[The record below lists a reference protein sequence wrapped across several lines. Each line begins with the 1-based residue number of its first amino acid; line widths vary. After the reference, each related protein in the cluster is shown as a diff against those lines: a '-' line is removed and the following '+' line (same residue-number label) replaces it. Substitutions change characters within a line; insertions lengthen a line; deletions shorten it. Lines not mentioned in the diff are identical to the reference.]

1 MEGLALLMSLP
12 VRENRPIVPVTTFM
26 IYVTEECNLRCSYC
40 FVNKQPRHMT
50 WDTAKK
56 VVDYCLQPEVSGQEV
71 IGLNFFGGEPL
82 LRCEL
87 LVQILDHLRRRP
99 GGDRVVLGA
108 TTNGTLAGESVR
120 RFVQEGGVQLLI
132 SLDGDE
138 ASHQFRPKVAGGDSW
153 GHLRRNLRKLISW
166 SSGASIRMTFHPGS
180 LNLLDKVLAAQELG
194 AGWIL
199 LSPVVVADWSGHEEE
214 LSEQSWLL
222 ADWFISEFQAGR
234 VAPLH
239 HYWSCLLDY
248 HLRYGTEER
257 PAKACPLGTSL
268 VAFDT
273 AGNILPCHRY
283 LLRKH
288 ERFGVAGRQVGL
300 PSRRWDFVHLSRAE
314 IPDCQTCI
322 ARTVCGGGC
331 RVIPLEA
338 GLGLNGV
345 HPNQCL
351 LTRELVRQVDRIYQ
365 KLRSDPE
372 FLRTVLSQQQMPL
385 MFQEAKPISMEV

>member
-1 MEGLALLMSLP
+1 MSLP
-12 VRENRPIVPVTTFM
+12 VRESRPFVPVTTFM

-56 VVDYCLQPEVSGQEV
+56 VVDYCLQPEVSGDEY

-82 LRCEL
+82 LRSEL
-87 LVQILDHLRRRP
+87 LLQLLDYLRRRP
-99 GGDRVVLGA
+99 GAERVVLGV

-120 RFVQEGGVQLLI
+120 RFLQDGDVQLLI

-138 ASHQFRPKVAGGDSW
+138 NSHQFRPKVSGGDSW

-166 SSGASIRMTFHPGS
+166 SRNASIRMTFHPGS
-180 LNLLDKVLAAQELG
+180 LNLLEKVLAAQELG

-199 LSPVVVADWSGHEEE
+199 LSPVVEADWSGCEDE
-214 LSEQSWLL
+214 LREQSQRL
-222 ADWFISEFQAGR
+222 ADWFIAEFRAGK
-234 VAPLH
+234 VPSLH
-239 HYWSCLLDY
+239 HYWSCLLNY
-248 HLRYGTEER
+248 HLRYGSEER
-257 PAKACPLGTSL
+257 PGKACPLGTSL
-268 VAFDT
+268 LAFDT

-283 LLRKH
+283 LYRKH

-314 IPDCQTCI
+314 IPDCATCI

-331 RVIPLEA
+331 RVVPLEA

-365 KLRSDPE
+365 QLRGEPG
-372 FLRTVLSQQQMPL
+372 FLSTVLSQQEMPL
-385 MFQEAKPISMEV
+385 MFQEAKPISLEV